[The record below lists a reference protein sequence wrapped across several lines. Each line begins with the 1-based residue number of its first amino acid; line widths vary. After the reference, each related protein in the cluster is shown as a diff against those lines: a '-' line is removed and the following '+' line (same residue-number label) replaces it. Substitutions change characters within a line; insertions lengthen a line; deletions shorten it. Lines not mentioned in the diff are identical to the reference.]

1 MSFKLFDFNERTQ
14 AKLRAQLEAD
24 IQLKNAGQV
33 AKLERD
39 SGNAPLEAEKNQR
52 SDSSRFLVRIESR
65 RKRLLDEDNICEK
78 YLVDLLRYSGI
89 IANDSP
95 DQCRIEVG
103 QTKCRKGEAEEI
115 TIAVT
120 QEYD

>member
-1 MSFKLFDFNERTQ
+1 MSFKLTDFNERTQ
-14 AKLRAQLEAD
+14 RKIRAQLEAD
-24 IQLKNAGQV
+24 IQLKNAGKV

-39 SGNAPLEAEKNQR
+39 SGNAPLEAKKNQR
-52 SDSSRFLVRIESR
+52 SASSRFLVRIESR

-95 DQCRIEVG
+95 DQCRIEVS
-103 QTKCRKGEAEEI
+103 QTKCRKGEPEEI
-115 TIAVT
+115 TIEVF
-120 QEYD
+120 QI